1 MGGLE
6 MIDLLAIGAVFMLI
20 MCVSGIGVF
29 VWIAKRGKRAQL
41 FKQRVGGG
49 TGEVAA
55 GTEAAAT
62 RVVRLFHEGN
72 EFEAVLP
79 GFGKRAAGPLAK
91 IKKTLKEAG
100 IETPMPTLLMIVLA
114 SAVGVFVG
122 VWVFTQ
128 HVPGAGMGAF
138 GVVYAMWA
146 FVKMKAGKVTAKFDD
161 QFVEALDLCSRSL
174 RAGHTVIAG
183 LTLAS
188 EETEEPVRSVLSEI
202 VQQQQMG
209 VSLEDALRSV
219 ANKHPSQDLKLFAA
233 SVAVQIRA
241 GGNLSETT
249 NRLASVIRERL
260 RLSKRVRVLIAQT
273 QMSKQMLLGLPVVV
287 FVLLNVINP
296 EYMVPMYETD
306 MGKKML
312 AMCVGSMFIGS
323 WAMSKM
329 AVIKY

>member
-1 MGGLE
+1 MAGLG
-6 MIDLLAIGAVFMLI
+6 MVDILAIGAVFMLI
-20 MCVSGIGVF
+20 MCVTAIGGVLW
-29 VWIAKRGKRAQL
+29 VQKRNKRVQL
-41 FKQRVGGG
+41 VKQRVGG
-49 TGEVAA
+49 TTAA
-55 GTEAAAT
+55 DAAAEAGSS
-62 RVVRLFHEGN
+62 RVIRLFHEGN

-79 GFGKRAAGPLAK
+79 GFGKRAAGPIAG
-91 IKKTLKEAG
+91 IKKKCKEAG
-100 IETPMPTLLMIVLA
+100 IETPLPTLFMIAAA

-122 VWVFTQ
+122 VWIFTQ
-128 HVPGAGMGAF
+128 HIPGATMAGL
-138 GVVYAMWA
+138 GVVYAMWT
-146 FVKMKAGKVTAKFDD
+146 VIKMKANKVTAKFDD
-161 QFVEALDLCSRSL
+161 QFVEALDLCGRSL
-174 RAGHTVIAG
+174 RAGHTVVAG

-188 EETEEPVRSVLSEI
+188 EETQEPVKSVLSDI

-209 VSLEDALRSV
+209 VSLEEALRNV

-249 NRLASVIRERL
+249 NRLAAVIRERL

-273 QMSKQMLLGLPVVV
+273 QMSKQMLLGLPVCV

-296 EYMVPMYETD
+296 EYMQPMYQTD

-312 AMCVGSMFIGS
+312 AICIGSMFLGS